1 MSVKKFL
8 KKTEEIN
15 DELYRRSSDDAP
27 MQIPEGDESNWLV
40 SYADMMTLLCG
51 FFIMLFSMAKLD
63 QPEFEKVKEAV
74 AKQFGGDYKSTQ
86 QEFARFLGQIIQET
100 GIEKQAALR
109 TDASGVSIVFQSTAF
124 FDTLSSEIKPE
135 GNAIL
140 AKLIDGVTTR
150 QVLENKK
157 FKIVV
162 EGHTDSRPITSG
174 IYPSNWELS
183 GARAARV
190 IRLFLNRGFSPDH
203 LAAIGYADTRPESLK
218 GGQNFDEA
226 ELAKN
231 RRVVIRI
238 LDAGADAIPFP
249 VPADSAH

>member
-8 KKTEEIN
+8 RKTEEIN
-15 DELYRRSSDDAP
+15 DELYRRSNDDGP
-27 MQIPEGDESNWLV
+27 MLVPESDESNWLV

-109 TDASGVSIVFQSTAF
+109 TDASGVSIVFQS
-124 FDTLSSEIKPE
+124 SSEIKPE

-218 GGQNFDEA
+218 AGQNFDEA